1 MNEVRYPK
9 RYYKIQFSVLARD
22 GFLILHFFLFWMPS
36 RDHQKANH
44 IYAVTRET
52 GVSVAIM
59 FVVVD
64 VVVVNIATS
73 TFVDDPT
80 AFFLLL
86 IRK

>member
-1 MNEVRYPK
+1 
-9 RYYKIQFSVLARD
+9 
-22 GFLILHFFLFWMPS
+22 MPS

-44 IYAVTRET
+44 IYAVTTET
-52 GVSVAIM
+52 WVSVAIM

-64 VVVVNIATS
+64 VVVNIATS